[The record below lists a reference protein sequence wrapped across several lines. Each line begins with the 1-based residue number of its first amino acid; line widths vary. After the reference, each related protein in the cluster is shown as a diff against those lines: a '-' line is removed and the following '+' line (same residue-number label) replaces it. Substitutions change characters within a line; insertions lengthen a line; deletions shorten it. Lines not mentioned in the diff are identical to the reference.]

1 MSSKNKHLAW
11 GLVGALAL
19 LACIASP
26 RAADGQSPYADAR
39 GTISIAVT
47 GDAIINR
54 RVSLYREPEFL
65 AVVELLRGATL
76 AYTNLETP
84 LHNYEDDAFPSH
96 DTGTYQR
103 GRPEVAGELGWMG
116 FDIVSTA
123 NNHTMDFGVSG
134 MRSTLRALEAAGIAH
149 SGAGENLALARA
161 PGYVETEGGRVG
173 LVSVSS
179 TFPEHYRAGHQRS
192 DLRGRPGLSPL
203 RYTTTH
209 LVPRSHLENLRTLRD
224 MLREDGGGVS
234 PRWTP
239 TDRESSV
246 GASPAG
252 RAEAAGNPLTFQGT
266 RFAEGSTVRIE
277 TRAHPGDLAEITAS
291 VREAKRQANW
301 VIVSSHTHEG
311 DGNRW
316 LAPGFLEEF
325 ARAAIDAGAD
335 VVVGHGPK
343 NLRGIEIYKGRPIFY
358 SMGMILSQSET
369 AEFQAFDN
377 YEGYADVL
385 NPFSATPGEF
395 YDARNERAG
404 GGRNTEWERWT
415 SGFAVID
422 FREGVLEEIRIY
434 PIDLGFGLHRAVQ
447 GRPALATGELAA
459 ELLEGLRVVS
469 ARYGTIVEIEDG
481 IGIIRPVATAGS
493 DGR

>member
-1 MSSKNKHLAW
+1 
-11 GLVGALAL
+11 
-19 LACIASP
+19 
-26 RAADGQSPYADAR
+26 
-39 GTISIAVT
+39 
-47 GDAIINR
+47 
-54 RVSLYREPEFL
+54 
-65 AVVELLRGATL
+65 
-76 AYTNLETP
+76 
-84 LHNYEDDAFPSH
+84 
-96 DTGTYQR
+96 
-103 GRPEVAGELGWMG
+103 
-116 FDIVSTA
+116 
-123 NNHTMDFGVSG
+123 MDFGVSG
-134 MRSTLRALEAAGIAH
+134 MRSTLRALESAGIAH

-161 PGYVETEGGRVG
+161 PGYLETEGGRVG
-173 LVSVSS
+173 LVSVAS

-209 LVPRSHLENLRTLRD
+209 RVPRSHLENLRSLRNL
-224 MLREDGGGVS
+224 LREDGGGVPSGWS
-234 PRWTP
+234 PTA
-239 TDRESSV
+239 RESSL
-246 GASPAG
+246 AG
-252 RAEAAGNPLTFQGT
+252 TQAGQAEAAGSPLTFQGI
-266 RFAEGSTVRIE
+266 RFAEGPTTRIE
-277 TRAHPGDLAEITAS
+277 TRAHPGDMAEILAS

-325 ARAAIDAGAD
+325 ARAVIDAGAD

-385 NPFSATPGEF
+385 DPFSAPPGEF

-422 FREGVLEEIRIY
+422 FRDGVLEEIRIY

-447 GRPALATGELAA
+447 GRPALATGELAE

-469 ARYGTIVEIEDG
+469 ARYGTQLEIENGVGVVRQFENSGRDG
-481 IGIIRPVATAGS
+481 PARITPR
-493 DGR
+493 